1 MANGAI
7 GGGIGAGILTGLQ
20 FMRQRDADARADQ
33 ALQMQG
39 QRLQMDQDMHGAKMG
54 ELNRANDERNRLEM
68 YNALQT
74 QVESVYGTGADA
86 LPEYDRKKM
95 VIDKALGAGI
105 IKPAEL
111 ELAKK
116 SYDSAVQLAGV
127 DAFDAATKRGDLTPL
142 NKILAS
148 KELGSAAAGSDG
160 TITITGANGQAQQ
173 FKPSDLL
180 NLQIMAGAY
189 DREAARAK
197 AALDARKT
205 NAEITRTEA
214 DARLKDRLP
223 QDRFGLGVGV
233 RGAGS
238 GKGKQDTID
247 PIKDLKDFN
256 DAVGVDPETKQPYP
270 WAPTALQHYKQIMAE
285 NPDIAGTEPGAQYA
299 LNMAQ
304 ALGKGVAQAV
314 PEIDKDGN
322 INLVA
327 SWPGADGKGSARKI
341 NLQRN
346 IDPAGVTEAQG
357 VGGNLAVKPE
367 EWLKVQG
374 NAIQSYAKTRPDE
387 YRIAA
392 EASGDDAKM
401 AALAERAK
409 TSQDAARALRFAK
422 ITRELNAYQKTV
434 ASKQG
439 KTPLTPDEQK
449 VADSL
454 GYNPDEPGL
463 IDKAAEVGNRFLN
476 SARGALASTNGDQFE
491 SAIRMAQRA
500 PNMPGVKQKLFEM
513 ARGNPERMA
522 RIQEV
527 FGNQSTAQ

>member
-20 FMRQRDADARADQ
+20 FMRQRDSDARADQ

-54 ELNRANDERNRLEM
+54 ELNRANDERNRLDM
-68 YNALQT
+68 YNNLQT

-116 SYDSAVQLAGV
+116 SYDSAIQLAGV
-127 DAFDAATKRGDLTPL
+127 DAYDAATKRGDLTPL

-148 KELGSAAAGSDG
+148 KGFGTAAAGSDG

-197 AALDARKT
+197 AALDARKKE
-205 NAEITRTEA
+205 ADITRTIA
-214 DARLKDRLP
+214 DAGRLDRMP
-223 QDRFGLGVGV
+223 QDRFGIGVGV
-233 RGAGS
+233 RGTGS

-256 DAVGVDPETKQPYP
+256 AAIGLGPDKQPYP
-270 WAPTALQHYKQIMAE
+270 WAPTALQHYKQMMAE
-285 NPDIAGTEPGAQYA
+285 NPDIAGTETGAQYA

-327 SWPGADGKGSARKI
+327 SWPGVDGKSSPRKI

-367 EWLKVQG
+367 EWLKVQD
-374 NAIQSYAKTRPDE
+374 NAVQTYAKTRPDE

-401 AALAERAK
+401 AALAEKAK

-422 ITRELNAYQKTV
+422 ITRELNHAQRAPSSKARSGKPPLSPEDQK
-434 ASKQG
+434 
-439 KTPLTPDEQK
+439 L
-449 VADSL
+449 ADTL
-454 GYNPDEPGL
+454 GYDPNGPGV
-463 IDKAAEVGNRFLN
+463 IDMALDVGNRFLN
-476 SARGALASTNGDQFE
+476 SARGVFAAANGDQFE
-491 SAIRMAQRA
+491 AAIRMAKRT
-500 PNMPGVKQKLFEM
+500 PDMPGVRQKLFEM
-513 ARGNPERMA
+513 ARGNPSRMA
-522 RIQEV
+522 RIQAE
-527 FGNQSTAQ
+527 FGAGHGR

>member
-20 FMRQRDADARADQ
+20 FMRQREADARADQ

-54 ELNRANDERNRLEM
+54 ELNRANDERNRLDM

-116 SYDSAVQLAGV
+116 SYDSAIQLAGV
-127 DAFDAATKRGDLTPL
+127 EAFDAATKRGDLTPL

-148 KELGSAAAGSDG
+148 KGLGSAAAGSDG

-233 RGAGS
+233 RGTGS
-238 GKGKQDTID
+238 GKGKQDVID

-256 DAVGVDPETKQPYP
+256 DAIGVDPETKQPYP

-401 AALAERAK
+401 AALAEKAK

-434 ASKQG
+434 ASRPG
-439 KTPLTPDEQK
+439 KAPLSAEDQNLAAT
-449 VADSL
+449 L
-454 GYNPDEPGL
+454 GIDPNEPGL
-463 IDKAAEVGNRFLN
+463 ADRIGSLANRFT
-476 SARGALASTNGDQFE
+476 SAIGGVFNRSKEATFE
-491 SAIRMAQRA
+491 SQLLSLKRNPGDRA
-500 PNMPGVKQKLFEM
+500 TKEWLF
-513 ARGNPERMA
+513 ANSVGNPERMA